1 MTPTHVQFQGLTVFS
16 GKRLYDKRS
25 TRHSETLY
33 GLFSIEADTLLPKL
47 K

>member
-1 MTPTHVQFQGLTVFS
+1 MTPTHVQLQGPTVFS
-16 GKRLYDKRS
+16 EKVLDDKRS

-33 GLFSIEADTLLPKL
+33 DLFSIEADTLLPKL